1 MLLYPTIQKEALY
14 MNVDRIISESLSDK
28 AGEFE
33 IGEYK
38 YEEMLKYIEGEV
50 DKKNRTNIYKLINRI
65 KNFAAAF
72 HFKDFIEAA
81 AFIMVLIAIPVMVNG
96 SNSIPRKNSSSKEAT
111 KVASPSEIKVK
122 AIDPK
127 IVNLDQAV
135 KDGSIAML
143 SDIDAGGINKVY
155 NIDKLDRFMDNYK
168 NGKKDSVRIMKFA
181 QNKSNTLINS
191 IVDLSYDGSRLEL
204 IGYDLYSEKTMY
216 KATAPSYFA
225 KIARLETKD
234 GIRYSLC
241 EKVSDADNMGMTL
254 ISFSKIEEKSI
265 PEEQLSSE
273 ACYKYLKDNDYDI
286 VTNSGAGG
294 LIQLPDSFN
303 MEKDGVKI
311 GELLKDRN
319 EKSIKET
326 NLDFSSYL
334 GKKVYLETA
343 GVRKNNSE
351 EKEIVILSM
360 GEKIIGV
367 WSYPRI
373 QENES
378 RQSDFTLLMNILKQ

>member
-1 MLLYPTIQKEALY
+1 MS
-14 MNVDRIISESLSDK
+14 VDRIIKESLSDK
-28 AGEFE
+28 AGEFK

-38 YEEMLKYIEGEV
+38 YEEMLRYIEREA
-50 DKKNRTNIYKLINRI
+50 DKKNRTNIYKLISCI

-72 HFKDFIEAA
+72 HFKDFIEVA
-81 AFIMVLIAIPVMVNG
+81 AFIMVLIAIPVMVNR
-96 SNSIPRKNSSSKEAT
+96 SNSIPRKSNATKAAT
-111 KVASPSEIKVK
+111 KVASPSDSKVK

-127 IVNLDQAV
+127 IVNLDLAV
-135 KDGSIAML
+135 KNGSIVML
-143 SDIDAGGINKVY
+143 SYIDTGGINKVY
-155 NIDKLDRFMDNYK
+155 NIDKLDKFMDNYN

-204 IGYDLYSEKTMY
+204 MGYDLYSDKTIY
-216 KATAPSYFA
+216 KATTPSYFA
-225 KIARLETKD
+225 KIARLEIKD

-241 EKVSDADNMGMTL
+241 DKVSDADNMGITL
-254 ISFSKIEEKSI
+254 ISFSNTEEKSI
-265 PEEQLSSE
+265 SEEQLSSE

-303 MEKDGVKI
+303 MEKDGVNI

-326 NLDFSSYL
+326 NLDFSTYL
-334 GKKVYLETA
+334 GKKVYVLTA
-343 GVRKNNSE
+343 AVKKNNSV
-351 EKEIVILSM
+351 EKEIVVLSM
-360 GEKIIGV
+360 GEKVIGA
-367 WSYPRI
+367 WTYPKI